1 MKYELYIEVCLHV
14 PFNDSIYTGQDSNT
28 DPPIRI
34 SKLFSSEHSK
44 ILQKLLVIAIL
55 LNKRDLGF
63 HNKYLRYSLMK
74 LRNSFCTNMA
84 VNALRENSEAETNLW
99 TKCPAHSWATVLL
112 SG

>member
-1 MKYELYIEVCLHV
+1 MFLSMILFIQARTATQTLQLE
-14 PFNDSIYTGQDSNT
+14 SQS
-28 DPPIRI
+28 
-34 SKLFSSEHSK
+34 SLFSSEHSK

-99 TKCPAHSWATVLL
+99 TKCPAYSWATVLL